1 MVIHVTLV
9 AHKKASIVPLVSLI
23 AGLGLAGLPPH
34 MATIHANQP
43 AVLLSHINEPATIRS
58 SQPNRLSVLG
68 DVHAVPITAHLFIRG
83 EDST

>member
-43 AVLLSHINEPATIRS
+43 AVLLSHINEPATIQI
-58 SQPNRLSVLG
+58 SQPNRLSVCTNI
-68 DVHAVPITAHLFIRG
+68 VPHLLL
-83 EDST
+83 